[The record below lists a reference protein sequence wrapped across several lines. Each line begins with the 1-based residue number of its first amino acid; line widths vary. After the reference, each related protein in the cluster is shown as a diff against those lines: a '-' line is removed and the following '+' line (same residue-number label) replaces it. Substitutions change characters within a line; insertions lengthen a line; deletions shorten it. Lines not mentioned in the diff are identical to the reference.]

1 MSGSTVTSWKDGL
14 IALGIGLFVFCL
26 LSLFSYP
33 IAAPAAWV
41 PLSEATG
48 LIPPGDPIPGLW
60 RMFVGWLANAVG
72 MGAIDR
78 VLVWLGHAAVGFC
91 TACAYLVI
99 GNVMLSL
106 EQLARRR
113 RIEWSRHVLYFI
125 TGFGTLLFAFSGPV
139 WRMGQ
144 TFLPSTFALLL
155 TMPALLLFVLFIRT
169 GRLLL
174 VGISVAIFGIL
185 AGETAGGILLG
196 TLALTGTYF
205 STLFG
210 TTGAQITFMNLVVR
224 FVSMWRLIGVFL
236 LGYVLT
242 VMANCFWFMRMGG
255 LEAHDWQTVDM
266 IIEVFHLNSVQV
278 TTAATPLAWFA
289 ALFLV
294 GVPFI
299 LMVYLQRRASDDDKF
314 LRYGDALII
323 LGCGVTAFLQLSCW
337 SSFWFWTWPAVRRAI
352 SDYLLGFFMLL
363 NVLTVT
369 FAVCVFCGEF
379 FFRNIR
385 RLAYQKFPDDSE
397 EEAAQ
402 RLLAS
407 IARHRRIFR
416 RVFWGILVVLLLA
429 VAPGLPISTERE
441 MLGIV
446 DDYLEQVA
454 DEVGDAEVLFTDGR
468 LDRGVELRAAARGK
482 KLVALSFLEDNSTYN
497 QTCRKRGGKD
507 EEDRNMLA
515 FGSADLLR
523 AWAYTKKE
531 RLPSMATQIG
541 LELWKRQGYAM
552 PTCAGLLARTVGL
565 DAAAVTRG
573 RERAWAL
580 AERILAL
587 RRENPKLKGNADRQ
601 LEDLLLYIQWRVAWF
616 CHRRSEQADHTDAL
630 KISEQ
635 EEKLGTDLDDANPAL
650 SRMRQKTDAL
660 SVWQTGRLMPRE
672 GLRIGLER
680 LDFVMARQYAQKVLQ
695 SDPDYTAAN
704 FAMGMSFLKEEQ
716 YNKAASYLRRCVDK
730 DPHDVAA
737 WNNLSV
743 VYQRQGALDE
753 AQAAAERA
761 LEAAQALKTPQVRD
775 TALKSVART
784 YQAVLRLKRNALKDQ
799 KLREKKK

>member
-1 MSGSTVTSWKDGL
+1 MLAITRKDFL
-14 IALGIGLFVFCL
+14 IAGGLGLFVFGL
-26 LSLFSYP
+26 LAVFSYP
-33 IAAPAAWV
+33 IAAPAAWQ

-48 LIPPGDPIPGLW
+48 LLPPDNPIPGLW
-60 RMFVGWLANAVG
+60 RMLVGSLAKCVG

-78 VLVWLGHAAVGFC
+78 VLVWLGHAAAGVC

-106 EQLARRR
+106 EQLAQRR

-125 TGFGTLLFAFSGPV
+125 TGFGTLLFAFAGPV

-174 VGISVAIFGIL
+174 VGFSVAIFGVL
-185 AGETAGGILLG
+185 AGETAAGILLG
-196 TLALTGTYF
+196 TLALVGTYF
-205 STLFG
+205 SSLFG
-210 TTGAQITFMNLVVR
+210 KTGAQLTFMNLVVR

-242 VMANCFWFMRMGG
+242 VTANCLWFVRMGG
-255 LEAHDWQTVDM
+255 LEAHDWQVVDM
-266 IIEVFHLNSVQV
+266 VIEVFHLNSVQV

-294 GVPFI
+294 GVPFT
-299 LMVYLQRRASDDDKF
+299 LTVYLLRRASDDDKF

-352 SDYLLGFFMLL
+352 SDYLLGFFMLM

-369 FAVCVFCGEF
+369 FAVCVFCSEL
-379 FFRNIR
+379 FFRNYR
-385 RLAYQKFPDDSE
+385 RLANEKFPDDSE
-397 EEAAQ
+397 EDAAQ

-407 IARHRRIFR
+407 IARQRRFFR
-416 RVFWGILVVLLLA
+416 RLFWGILVVLLLA
-429 VAPGLPISTERE
+429 VIPGVPLSTERE

-446 DDYLEQVA
+446 DDYLEQVV
-454 DEVGDAEVLFTDGR
+454 DEAGDAEVLFTDGR
-468 LDRGVELRAAARGK
+468 LDRGVELRAAAHGK
-482 KLVALSFLEDNSTYN
+482 RLVTLSFLEDNSFYH

-507 EEDRNMLA
+507 AEDRDMLA

-523 AWAYTKKE
+523 AWVYTKQA
-531 RLPSMATQIG
+531 RLSAMATQIG
-541 LELWKRQGYAM
+541 LELWKRQGYVM
-552 PTCAGLLARTVGL
+552 PTCAGLLARTVGF
-565 DAAAVTRG
+565 DATAVARG

-580 AERILAL
+580 AERIRAL
-587 RRENPKLKGNADRQ
+587 RRDNPRLKGNADRL

-616 CHRRSEQADHTDAL
+616 CHRRSELADLANDLQLA
-630 KISEQ
+630 EE
-635 EEKLGTDLDDANPAL
+635 EEKLGTDLDEVNPAL
-650 SRMRQKTDAL
+650 ARMRQKTDAL
-660 SVWQTGRLMPRE
+660 SVLQTGRLMPRE
-672 GLRIGLER
+672 GLRLGLER
-680 LDFVMARQYAQKVLQ
+680 MDFVLARQYAQKVLQ
-695 SDPDYTAAN
+695 TDPNYSPAN

-716 YNKAASYLRRCVDK
+716 YNKAASYLRRCVEK
-730 DPHDVAA
+730 DPNDVSA
-737 WNNLSV
+737 WNNLAV
-743 VYQRQGALDE
+743 VYQRQGSLDE
-753 AQAAAERA
+753 ALAAAERA
-761 LEAAQALKTPQVRD
+761 VEAAQALKTPQVRERAVKD
-775 TALKSVART
+775 VNRT
-784 YQAVLRLKRNALKDQ
+784 LRYIQR
-799 KLREKKK
+799 LREKK